1 MKKTAV
7 SSTLGLV
14 GAFVLLVATAVMFA
28 YLIGGV
34 FRTLVQTKAPAALS
48 PIVSDS
54 KFNQDEISEVR
65 TQAKAKIR
73 VRSTR
78 KIFVYVA

>member
-1 MKKTAV
+1 MRKTAV

-14 GAFVLLVATAVMFA
+14 GAFVLLVATAVLFA
-28 YLIGGV
+28 YLIGSV
-34 FRTLVQTKAPAALS
+34 FRTLVQTKASSALS